1 MACARALPRLARGFY
16 VCPKSHPAPSRTCH
30 KISVAFPPKLTLVA
44 TPMRVFFSWFFW
56 MVRGVVVEG
65 SLCVIVRRA
74 FIHGAV
80 QMEREFSTAEFWVR
94 RDATAIRRW
103 GDRNGRA
110 SGACPKS
117 LELFSSAPAS
127 NLLVVS
133 RQMNST
139 VGAPAGK
146 LAIRLSRM
154 SRSSRLL
161 KRSMG
166 SDRTYSGASA
176 GFTSWNVLHAIRR
189 SVIP

>member
-16 VCPKSHPAPSRTCH
+16 VCPKSHPAPGPTCH

-44 TPMRVFFSWFFW
+44 TPMRVFFSSFFW

-110 SGACPKS
+110 SGACPKI
-117 LELFSSAPAS
+117 P
-127 NLLVVS
+127 
-133 RQMNST
+133 RT
-139 VGAPAGK
+139 VFIGTGQH
-146 LAIRLSRM
+146 
-154 SRSSRLL
+154 
-161 KRSMG
+161 
-166 SDRTYSGASA
+166 SA
-176 GFTSWNVLHAIRR
+176 GRIQTDEFNGRCACRQAGDTAE
-189 SVIP
+189 